1 MAKRLIS
8 VVNARRLAMI
18 SWFLFALAYLAFFLV
33 DLRLDFTELQIPC
46 SGADCNF
53 LAISQA
59 EATVLLSWGVSM
71 RFYAWILIIF
81 TVLCVLVSSLLGGL
95 VLWQQ
100 GSTRLGWSVS
110 LALIVLPIAMI
121 SSSRSLIDIYPH
133 LLLLSVL
140 LSEIGL
146 LITLLFFYLFPTG
159 GIYPSWSAIPLTLTF
174 LVFSLFNLADYG
186 LFTLPGWASQIVQI
200 SLNGL
205 ILIAI
210 GFQVLRYRRISTPL
224 ERQQTKWSLVGLF
237 MLISSFPVWFLVFSG
252 GMYFE
257 AGEPRL
263 LATMVAWIIIMLMMT
278 SLPVTI
284 AIAILRYRLWD
295 IDIIIRRT
303 LQYTLLTGLLALAYF
318 GAVVL
323 LQRVFSPLTGA
334 YNSPL
339 ITVITTLGV
348 AALFNPMRRWV
359 QAFIDQRFYRQKYD
373 AEQALQA
380 FTSNLRQEV
389 DLEEINRSLMAV
401 TMETLQPEN
410 ASLWLRDPGEVK
422 S

>member
-1 MAKRLIS
+1 
-8 VVNARRLAMI
+8 
-18 SWFLFALAYLAFFLV
+18 
-33 DLRLDFTELQIPC
+33 
-46 SGADCNF
+46 
-53 LAISQA
+53 
-59 EATVLLSWGVSM
+59 M

-224 ERQQTKWSLVGLF
+224 ERQQTKWNLVGLF